1 MRSWMSKKTARE
13 AYAAAASALTIQFG
27 EKLNRPDPSER
38 PAVNDPQEEGKE
50 KHAQDPDE

>member
-1 MRSWMSKKTARE
+1 MSKKTARE

-50 KHAQDPDE
+50 KHAQDPDD